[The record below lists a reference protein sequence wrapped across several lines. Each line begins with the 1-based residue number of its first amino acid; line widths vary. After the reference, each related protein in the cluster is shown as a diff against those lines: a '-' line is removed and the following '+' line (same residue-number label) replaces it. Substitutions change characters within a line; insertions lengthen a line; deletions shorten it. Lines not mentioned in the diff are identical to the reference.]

1 MFRFFETR
9 INPYPKGEPSTPPR
23 KLLPFLLHYSRPLLP
38 WLIVMSVLTGVISA
52 LEITF
57 FDYMGQLV
65 DWMGSTGRDSFLSV
79 HGEKLLL
86 MGVLVVVAYPLL
98 ILVQSLAIH

>member
-9 INPYPKGEPSTPPR
+9 ITPDPKGEPTTPPR

-38 WLIVMSVLTGVISA
+38 WLLAMSVLTGVISA

-65 DWMGSTGRDSFLSV
+65 DWMGSTGRDSTGDDQPPDRRAPRRQQAGDR
-79 HGEKLLL
+79 HPE
-86 MGVLVVVAYPLL
+86 
-98 ILVQSLAIH
+98 Q